1 MPRTVPLSAPR
12 DNPFARYPSS
22 RFTREENPLDEE
34 ELFLDEVS
42 EEYSQTQTSLS
53 NRRKKTSFIPPLPE
67 KGRFTWPQGSDAIKV
82 SLAPEALTML
92 LAGIRATTKALPC

>member
-53 NRRKKTSFIPPLPE
+53 NRRKKTSFIPPLPN
-67 KGRFTWPQGSDAIKV
+67 QS
-82 SLAPEALTML
+82 
-92 LAGIRATTKALPC
+92 